1 MVEAYSPKSLQEAYA
16 IRSKTHAV
24 PFAGG
29 TDLMVRYRN
38 RAGVLPEFPWPVL
51 YLNGLDELKGITV
64 EKDRL
69 IIKAGTT
76 LTDIEQEP
84 LVPALL
90 RRAVS
95 QMAAPA
101 LRNLGTL
108 AGNVCN
114 ASPAGDALCA
124 LYALEADVELSS
136 ARASRIMPI
145 SEFVLGPGKTALADD
160 EILTAVLLE
169 QRSFNM
175 MFYRKVGTRKANAL
189 SKLSVCGLAE
199 LKNGRIDDFRIAFGA
214 VGPTVVRS
222 RETEKL
228 IIGSSAGDI
237 RTQLP
242 TWKADYDACIT
253 PIDDQRSTA
262 GYRKEVALRLFTQ
275 CMEQMIQE
283 LGHA

>member
-1 MVEAYSPKSLQEAYA
+1 MVDAYRPQSLREAFAVRA
-16 IRSKTHAV
+16 RTHAV
-24 PFAGG
+24 PFSGG

-51 YLNGLDELKGITV
+51 YLNHLEELKGIIAGQKQLV
-64 EKDRL
+64 
-69 IIKAGTT
+69 IKAGTT

-84 LVPALL
+84 FVPTLL

-136 ARASRIMPI
+136 SKGSRVIPV
-145 SEFVLGPGKTALADD
+145 SDFVLGPGKTALADD
-160 EILTAVLLE
+160 EILTAVRLDR
-169 QRSFNM
+169 RSFNM
-175 MFYRKVGTRKANAL
+175 VFYRKVGTRKANAL
-189 SKLSVCGLAE
+189 SKLSVCGLAA
-199 LKNGRIDDFRIAFGA
+199 LRNGRIDDFRIAFGA

-228 IIGSSAGDI
+228 IIGSSAEDV
-237 RTQLP
+237 RTQLAS
-242 TWKADYDACIT
+242 WKADYDACIT

-262 GYRKEVALRLFTQ
+262 GYRKEVALRLFVQ
-275 CMEQMIQE
+275 CMEHIEQE
-283 LGHA
+283 LAT